1 MEFES
6 LKKENLSNLVK
17 ENLKLY
23 FVKNNLRGG
32 DPLPSEAE
40 LATSLGVSRTSVR
53 EGLKSLESL
62 GIIEVHP
69 GIGRFLRKFNFD
81 SILENLTYSIEM
93 EVRDFRDIL
102 EVRIALESAFIG
114 DNIDRYTDA
123 QIKELEDIISAMQ
136 KLDSDGGSEASM
148 IQIHTLFHLA
158 LYRGFGN
165 QLLLNLIKIFSTVQ
179 RSLTVMNR
187 YHTTDMKEFI
197 QLHEKI
203 IQAIRAKDPQLARSA
218 LIHHFKEALEW
229 SEMELSNKASL
240 SNAKTGTDVGPLN
253 ASGVKDII

>member
-1 MEFES
+1 MQLES
-6 LKKENLSNLVK
+6 LKKDNLSNLVK

-23 FVKNNLRGG
+23 FTKNSLKGG
-32 DPLPSEAE
+32 DPIPSEAE
-40 LATSLGVSRTSVR
+40 LAASLGVSRTSVR
-53 EGLKSLESL
+53 EALKSLESL
-62 GIIEVHP
+62 GIIEVRP
-69 GIGRFLRKFNFD
+69 GIGRFLKKFNFD

-93 EVRDFRDIL
+93 DVRDFRDIL

-114 DNIDRYTDA
+114 DNIDRYSSA
-123 QIKELEDIISAMQ
+123 QLKELEDILAAME

-158 LYRGFGN
+158 LYRDFGN

-197 QLHEKI
+197 ALHRLI
-203 IQAIRAKDPQLARSA
+203 IQAIRARDPQLAHHA
-218 LIHHFKEALEW
+218 LIQHFKEALDW
-229 SEMELSNKASL
+229 SSTELSIKPAALEPDTVTRADTPS
-240 SNAKTGTDVGPLN
+240 
-253 ASGVKDII
+253 ASGV

>member
-1 MEFES
+1 MPMELES
-6 LKKENLSNLVK
+6 LKKETLSDLVK

-23 FVKNNLRGG
+23 FTKNNFKGG
-32 DPLPSEAE
+32 DAIPTEAE
-40 LATSLGVSRTSVR
+40 LANSLGVSRTSVR
-53 EGLKSLESL
+53 EGLKSLETL

-69 GIGRFLRKFNFD
+69 GIGRFLKKFNFD

-93 EVRDFRDIL
+93 DVRDFRDIL
-102 EVRIALESAFIG
+102 EVRIALESAFLA
-114 DNIDRYTDA
+114 DNIDRYTVENME
-123 QIKELEDIISAMQ
+123 ELEDILSGMQ

-158 LYRGFGN
+158 LYRDFGN

-187 YHTTDMKEFI
+187 YHTTDMKDFI

-203 IQAIRAKDPQLARSA
+203 IQAIRAGDPQLARNA
-218 LIHHFKEALEW
+218 LVNHFKEAQDW
-229 SEMELSNKASL
+229 SEAELSKKALHEDQKS
-240 SNAKTGTDVGPLN
+240 D
-253 ASGVKDII
+253 